1 MNLLIN
7 NQLVDE
13 NKMLMLLTRRYIGAD
28 QLLQQ
33 HVYVTMEIPFCIIEK
48 NTHTHTE
55 KLIRFN

>member
-48 NTHTHTE
+48 HTHTHTE

>member
-33 HVYVTMEIPFCIIEK
+33 HVYVTMEIPFYIIEK
-48 NTHTHTE
+48 NTHTHTHR
-55 KLIRFN
+55 KVNKI